1 MHGRT
6 QILRNFISTSNHVLF
21 YLLYKRHW
29 PLLTRKFDKRPWIE
43 NGERIAIQSSSTRQ
57 GGAHQQL
64 LGDIR
69 HTQKTYRNFTHVR
82 FRLFSGLEILV
93 KHSSLYYELIR

>member
-6 QILRNFISTSNHVLF
+6 QILRDFISTSNHVLF

-43 NGERIAIQSSSTRQ
+43 NGERRQ
-57 GGAHQQL
+57 GGAYQQL

-69 HTQKTYRNFTHVR
+69 HTQKIYRNFTHVR